1 MNDYTRVSKYRMRK
15 AVPAIISFLLFLSVF
30 LQNCFA
36 GIQVA
41 AAQTNGFSPEQA
53 IDLSVD
59 QTVIGTFD
67 DADTFLWFKVDP
79 ADAVFEET
87 HLLFETLGDLDTE
100 MFFYSSLENAQKDLY
115 QYSDDDSGDGN
126 NPYLEVP
133 IAWPGS
139 YYLKV
144 YAYEAGQFTISAT
157 PIALPPEDHPNSG
170 ACALEVTM
178 GSKPSSLEMLST
190 IRSIRDQLLLS
201 SSRGK
206 EITELYYKASPQ
218 LIKAILT
225 DKSLRKDV
233 YDTLVSL
240 QPLIEAVNKKTSG
253 KNTAYTVSEQDQ
265 VAIQKVKELLLPEL
279 TDGHREEAIKLW
291 NRMELDDIQ
300 GMDVETLLEE
310 TGLSTAKSKSVTSKG
325 RIIVKFK
332 EGENEKQKLSQTLR
346 KFDVGSGEI
355 EPLATADR
363 KIRIADTYLVT
374 LDNSNDVSSALR
386 KLQDLSSVESA
397 QLDQVFKATSSDV
410 NYSSQWA
417 LENTGQFEG
426 DSGADIGYK
435 ELNKQLKNSK
445 LTNTLV
451 AVIDTGVNYT
461 LADLADNVRVDLGYD
476 FVNDDEVAWDDH
488 DHGTHVSGVIAAK
501 SDNGFSMA
509 GINPYAQIIPVKVL
523 DDQGSGYS
531 SDIALGI
538 RFAVD
543 KGAKVINLSL
553 GSSSFDQVIESALEY
568 AASKNVTIVAA
579 AGNDGEDEIS
589 YPASSKYAISVG
601 ASTSADELADF
612 SNYGKGLD
620 IVAPGEKIASLVTN
634 GNVQYASGTSMASP
648 HVAAVASLLYSQKPS
663 ITRTDVEKVLFQ
675 NAKDLGKKGY
685 DTIYGNGRLDA
696 YKAFMSGNT
705 GSTPNGK
712 VKSLKV
718 EPGKL
723 ELMSGDKKQMIV
735 TATYTDGTTA
745 DVTSQAKWASKSSS
759 VASYVNGII
768 EGKKVGKTTVTAE
781 FAKKKVTVNV
791 TVKERTPVILI
802 PGFGGSQLYTDD
814 DNLSWIGLWGVFANA
829 PIIHDLELEPEKDGS
844 TKMISKNDVEIHT
857 SSKDHGLYGISQLTS
872 IDNEEAVQ
880 YAYLI
885 EDLEK
890 EGYVPGK
897 TLFGMPYD
905 WRMNISDHHKLLK
918 QTISTAL
925 KESGASKVNIVAH
938 SMGGLLVKD
947 YLLANKSASK
957 QVNSVITI
965 GTPFLGAAKASK
977 ALIMGDNFGI
987 PILQDET
994 GYTIAKHAPAVYQLA
1009 PSSEYNNVMTKK
1021 YGRSVYAY
1029 VDQSGGFHNQTLDEL
1044 NEMYPYQPLVE
1055 VAENTHKAL
1064 DKKYATVKQY
1074 HIIGNNQPTITGLN
1088 RWKLHDGKDPNH
1100 IDFLMAN
1107 GDGTVPLFSAE
1118 SAGSSK
1124 AKLFYANHT
1133 SGHAALVKEEPVR
1146 KKVLELLQGDE
1157 KSAVDGIDS
1166 TPSRAKIDYM
1176 SYSFSGEK
1184 SDFENV
1190 ALKVTNHSTKEAFSI
1205 AYTGDGAIEVSGHSE
1220 SAKVESG
1227 IIDDQVFVQVIVPRQ
1242 EEIEL
1247 TANGGMKNKLRLISY
1262 QINDKK
1268 AFNHSI
1274 FKKIGASLEIVQ
1286 EDREFRVFDK
1296 GKRVKGTSMEREN

>member
-1 MNDYTRVSKYRMRK
+1 MNDYIRVSKYHMRK
-15 AVPAIISFLLFLSVF
+15 SVPAIISFLLILSVF
-30 LQNCFA
+30 LQNSFT
-36 GIQVA
+36 GIQIA
-41 AAQTNGFSPEQA
+41 AAQTNGFTPEQA

-59 QTVIGTFD
+59 QTVTGTFD

-79 ADAVFEET
+79 TDAVFEET
-87 HLLFETLGDLDTE
+87 HLMFETFGDLDTE
-100 MFFYSSLENAQKDLY
+100 LFFYSSLENAQNDSY

-126 NPYLEVP
+126 NAYVEVP
-133 IAWPGS
+133 IAWSGS

-144 YAYEAGQFTISAT
+144 YAYEAGQFTIGAT

-178 GSKPSSLEMLST
+178 GSKPSALEMLST

-218 LIKAILT
+218 LITSVLT

-265 VAIQKVKELLLPEL
+265 EAIQKVKELLLPEL
-279 TDGHREEAIKLW
+279 TDDLREEAIKLW
-291 NRMELDDIQ
+291 DRMELDDIQ

-332 EGENEKQKLSQTLR
+332 EGANEKQKLGQTLR
-346 KFDVGSGEI
+346 KFDVSSGEI
-355 EPLATADR
+355 ELLATADR
-363 KIRIADTYLVT
+363 QTRIADTYVVT
-374 LDNSNDVSSALR
+374 LEDSNDVSSALQ
-386 KLQDLSSVESA
+386 KLQDLSSVEYV
-397 QLDQVFKATSSDV
+397 QVDQVFKATSSDV

-426 DSGADIGYK
+426 DIAADIGYK

-451 AVIDTGVNYT
+451 AVIDTGVNYS
-461 LADLADNVRVDLGYD
+461 LADLEDNVRVDLGYD
-476 FVNDDEVAWDDH
+476 FVNDDEVARDDH

-509 GINPYAQIIPVKVL
+509 GINPYAQIIPIKVL

-538 RFAVD
+538 RYAVD

-568 AASKNVTIVAA
+568 AASKNVTVVAA
-579 AGNDGEDEIS
+579 AGNDGEEEIS

-634 GNVQYASGTSMASP
+634 GNVQYANGTSMASP

-663 ITRTDVEKVLFQ
+663 ISRTDVEKVLFQ
-675 NAKDLGKKGY
+675 NTKDLGKKGY

-705 GSTPNGK
+705 GSNPTGK

-718 EPGKL
+718 DPSKL
-723 ELMSGDKKQMIV
+723 ELMSGDKKQVTV

-745 DVTSQAKWASKSSS
+745 DVTSQAKWTSKSSS
-759 VASYVNGII
+759 VANYADGFI
-768 EGKKVGKTTVTAE
+768 EGKKAGKTTITAE
-781 FAKKKVTVNV
+781 FAKKKVTINV

-802 PGFGGSQLYTDD
+802 PGIGGSQLYTEDD
-814 DNLSWIGLWGVFANA
+814 DLSWIGVWEVLANA

-844 TKMISKNDVEIHT
+844 TKMISKNDVKIHT
-857 SSKDHGLYGISQLTS
+857 SSVNYGLYGISQLTS
-872 IDNEEAVQ
+872 INNEEAVQ
-880 YAYLI
+880 YAYMI
-885 EDLEK
+885 EDLVK
-890 EGYVPGK
+890 EGYIPGK

-947 YLLANKSASK
+947 YLLANKTAGK

-977 ALIMGDNFGI
+977 ALIMGDNFDI
-987 PILQDET
+987 PFLQDKT
-994 GYTIAKHAPAVYQLA
+994 GYTIAKHAPSVYQLA
-1009 PSSEYNNVMTKK
+1009 PSSEYNSVMTKK

-1029 VDQSGGFHNQTLDEL
+1029 VDQSGEYHNQTLDEL
-1044 NEMYPYQPLVE
+1044 NEMYPYQPLVG

-1064 DKKYATVKQY
+1064 DKKYVSVKQY
-1074 HIIGNNQPTITGLN
+1074 HIVGDNQPTITGINQWQLY
-1088 RWKLHDGKDPNH
+1088 DGMYPNH

-1118 SAGSSK
+1118 SAGASK
-1124 AKLFYANHT
+1124 AKLFYANNT

-1146 KKVLELLQGDE
+1146 KKVMDLLKGDE
-1157 KSAVDGIDS
+1157 KSKVDGIDT
-1166 TPSRAKIDYM
+1166 TPSRAKIDFM

-1184 SDFENV
+1184 DDFEDV
-1190 ALKVTNHSTKEAFSI
+1190 SLRVTNQSTKEALSI
-1205 AYTGDGAIEVSGHSE
+1205 SFTKDGIMEVSGHSE
-1220 SAKVESG
+1220 SLKVESG
-1227 IIDDQVFVQVIVPRQ
+1227 VLDDQLFIQVIVPRQ
-1242 EEIEL
+1242 EEIQL
-1247 TANGGMKNKLRLISY
+1247 AVDGGKKNNLRLISY

-1268 AFNHSI
+1268 AYNHS
-1274 FKKIGASLEIVQ
+1274 FFGNFVTSLEIVQ
-1286 EDREFRVFDK
+1286 EDRDFRVYEK
-1296 GKRVKGTSMEREN
+1296 GKRVKGTSLELEK